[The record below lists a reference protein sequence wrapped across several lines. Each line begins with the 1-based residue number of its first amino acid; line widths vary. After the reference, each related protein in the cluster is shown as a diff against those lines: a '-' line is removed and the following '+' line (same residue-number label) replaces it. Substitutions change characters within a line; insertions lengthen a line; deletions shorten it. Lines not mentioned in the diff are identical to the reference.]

1 VNIDLIQNNIKMVLI
16 ALGIF
21 CGLISFILY
30 ISMQLMKKLMKRMHR
45 INTFVEIQAVCLAAF
60 AVLLLFMES
69 RYINFT
75 SMNASSVITDSLP
88 WEFNKRYFIVAGL
101 IMFLCFFSF
110 FGSYRENGI
119 MLSISTMISFMIL
132 VCLIGLAVDT
142 EVTSKMIMDKL
153 DADDK
158 SSYNCYFVIPQFS

>member
-1 VNIDLIQNNIKMVLI
+1 M
-16 ALGIF
+16 
-21 CGLISFILY
+21 
-30 ISMQLMKKLMKRMHR
+30 
-45 INTFVEIQAVCLAAF
+45 AAF

-69 RYINFT
+69 KYMNFT
-75 SMNASSVITDSLP
+75 NMNSSSVITDSLP
-88 WEFNKRYFIVAGL
+88 WEYHKRFFIVAGL

-110 FGSYRENGI
+110 LGSYRENSI

-132 VCLIGLAVDT
+132 VMLIGLAVSN

-158 SSYNCYFVIPQFS
+158 NSYNCYFVIP